1 MATSQEATNISIH
14 FLNPPL
20 EHQAPLLPEKG
31 HHIYMAIVY
40 NPLTLRG
47 EFNIEDCMLYL
58 VKETEGDPAGDQS
71 WVVEVV
77 TVEEEQDEGT

>member
-1 MATSQEATNISIH
+1 
-14 FLNPPL
+14 
-20 EHQAPLLPEKG
+20 
-31 HHIYMAIVY
+31 MAIVY